1 MLDFC
6 IIGSGISGSTIAHLL
21 SKKYYSVHILD
32 KARGPGGRA
41 SNKRFKQNLSFDHGV
56 QYISPKSEEFLKFIK
71 NLCKKKEAKIWTGNH
86 LDFTFEKKGYSEKFI
101 GTKGNNFIS
110 KYYTKKIKKS
120 FQSSVKSIFYNKY
133 FWEIKLDNGKIIQA
147 KSIILTCPFP
157 QLKKIAGKYLEKR
170 ISKLKINMEP
180 NITTM
185 LAFKNQRTVPVS
197 SIKFNDNIL
206 TWAAFENSKNRFKS
220 PISLW
225 TLQSSIGWARK
236 NINHY
241 KKNKK
246 AENTLVSKFLKFTG
260 YKKERIIFKKTHGW
274 KYSYAQNKSPFKSY
288 WDRKLKF
295 GICADWLIGPNV
307 ESAWLSAR
315 DLFKKIQKKSPK

>member
-1 MLDFC
+1 MIDFC
-6 IIGSGISGSTIAHLL
+6 IIGSGIAGSTIAHLL
-21 SKKYYSVHILD
+21 SKKYSVQILD

-56 QYISPKSEEFLKFIK
+56 QYISPKSKEFLKFIK

-86 LDFTFEKKGYSEKFI
+86 LDFTFEKKEISEKFI
-101 GTKGNNFIS
+101 GMKGNNFIS
-110 KYYTKKIKKS
+110 KFYTKKIKKS
-120 FQSSVKSIFYNKY
+120 FQSSVKSIFNNKY
-133 FWEIKLDNGKIIQA
+133 FWEIKLDNGEYIQA

-157 QLKKIAGKYLEKR
+157 QSKKIAGKYLEKR
-170 ISKLKINMEP
+170 ISNLKINMEP

-197 SIKFNDNIL
+197 SMKFNDDIL
-206 TWAAFENSKNRFKS
+206 TWAAFENSKNRFNS
-220 PISLW
+220 SNSLW

-246 AENTLVSKFLKFTG
+246 AENTLVSKFLNFTG
-260 YKKERIIFKKTHGW
+260 YKKNNIIFKKTHGW
-274 KYSYAQNKSPFKSY
+274 KYSYNLKGSPLKSY
-288 WDRKLKF
+288 WNKKLRL
-295 GICADWLIGPNV
+295 GLCADWFIGPKV
-307 ESAWLSAR
+307 ENAWLSAN
-315 DLFKKIQKKSPK
+315 DLAKKIK

>member
-6 IIGSGISGSTIAHLL
+6 IIGSGISGSTIAYLL
-21 SKKYYSVHILD
+21 SKKYSVHILD

-56 QYISPKSEEFLKFIK
+56 QYISPKSKEFLKFIK
-71 NLCKKKEAKIWTGNH
+71 TLCKKKEAKIWNGNH
-86 LDFTFEKKGYSEKFI
+86 LDFTFEKKEISEKFI
-101 GTKGNNFIS
+101 GMKGNNFIS
-110 KYYTKKIKKS
+110 KFYTKKIKKS
-120 FQSSVKSIFYNKY
+120 FQSSVKSIFNNKY
-133 FWEIKLDNGKIIQA
+133 FWEIKLDNGEYIQA

-157 QLKKIAGKYLEKR
+157 QSKKIAGKYLEKR
-170 ISKLKINMEP
+170 ISNLKINMEP

-197 SIKFNDNIL
+197 SMKFNDDIL
-206 TWAAFENSKNRFKS
+206 TWAAFENSKNRFNS
-220 PISLW
+220 SNSLW

-246 AENTLVSKFLKFTG
+246 AENTLVSKFLNFTG
-260 YKKERIIFKKTHGW
+260 YKKNNIIFKKTHGW
-274 KYSYAQNKSPFKSY
+274 KYSYNLKGSPLKSY
-288 WDRKLKF
+288 WNKKLRL
-295 GICADWLIGPNV
+295 GLCADWFIGPKV
-307 ESAWLSAR
+307 ENAWLSAN
-315 DLFKKIQKKSPK
+315 DLAKKIK